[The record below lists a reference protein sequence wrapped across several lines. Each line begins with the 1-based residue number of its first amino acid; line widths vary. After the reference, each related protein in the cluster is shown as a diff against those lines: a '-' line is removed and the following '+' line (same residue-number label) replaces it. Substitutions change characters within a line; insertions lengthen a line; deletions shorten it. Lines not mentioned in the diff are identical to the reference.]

1 MENDNQVAVSI
12 PVPRPPNVDDFII
25 IKPISQGAFGQ
36 VYLGKRKTDKRMYAI
51 KVMRKSKM
59 IRKNMTR
66 NVLSERKALALSK
79 SPYIVHLFYSLE
91 TTLDIYLI
99 MEYIIGGDVKSL
111 LAVLGY
117 FDENMAVL
125 YAAEVTLALEYLHK
139 HGIVHRDLKPD
150 NLLITVNGHIKLT
163 DFGLSTVSL
172 DRDLNISDVVKTP
185 SASSKPNNREYFRT
199 PGQVLSLI
207 TNFNFNSPCRN
218 SASPSLV
225 GKQSRPLRAGARRFS
240 FDEPSNRGYVPS
252 VNSPLISS
260 KDNVAN
266 SNNPKSPPDSSETTP
281 PDGQQLNCD
290 EIKETPART
299 LYGRERGY
307 DSMSGSIT
315 SVRDL
320 LSPLKQSGSCGLL
333 RPPDRRRNMLRLN
346 RRIHSKSEDAFN
358 YQSPTCLT
366 DSINAVSS
374 VSCESSASVGR
385 SNTRILEDRLSVGS
399 NKDEVFDEKDED
411 DVICRKQRRHSSD
424 EDQRRMSVDDD
435 GERNHHLNIPDI
447 ARYPSQ
453 PCKRRKVQPSQHSG
467 LTTDIKAISICQEG
481 YVNPVF
487 KYNSDGHQP
496 VKDPTP
502 LSPTPHNAPNKPYN
516 PEVTPENK
524 PPHPQGCPRNKT
536 SPTNNDSD
544 SFEKSL
550 SDMDLSLK
558 ELSFD
563 DKKSTTNSSH
573 DDSCEKL
580 LSLSEGES
588 PDKKNELIYHS
599 SPNQRIGYHTIGSKP
614 IQHSTPS
621 HDESIEVVRGI
632 GDESFIAKQP
642 MCESFIGDHSNDV
655 DELKQTT
662 SMESGIVGL
671 DSTGMTSSYH
681 GVSPHHTSE
690 CIMGDISPIATKPL
704 QSIYHN
710 NEGLDPNP
718 LSRRTLSPVM
728 EMSFSDG
735 GRHVVGK
742 SVLRKPSF
750 RKDPSYEAPRITRSV
765 SWNDLTNDNAAP
777 LVPSNG
783 AHDTSLSSNED
794 EISTNNIPFR
804 CHVDIMENED
814 CEKSHE
820 NNEADKL
827 NLTSDDV
834 INDVIDDDVINMS
847 TEGIPLSMMTSQAPD
862 KLLLFPMNGNKTPIR
877 PRVAMD
883 PSLTNKSVNNLKFH
897 TPKRSTMLPHTPK
910 HNNFL
915 PHTPKHNTP
924 FQFHRTPKQSFCT
937 PKNHFNR
944 KPSVTP
950 SAHLFTPKPTPL
962 RTPKSVRR
970 PRRASIM
977 ESRIWGTPDYLAP
990 ELLLR
995 QPHGPGVDW
1004 WALGVCFY
1012 EFLVG
1017 LTPFSDCSLD
1027 KIFSNILKGDIE
1039 WPEGEE
1045 SLSDDAVKL
1054 LKQLLKKSQ
1063 TERAGSKEIRE
1074 CPLFSSLPWENLLE
1088 VAPEFVPQPDS
1099 DTDTGYFDPRNDRRK
1114 DSVADNPD
1122 LLQCTNNEKLNTEQ
1136 PTAEVQ

>member
-1 MENDNQVAVSI
+1 MENDTQVAVSI

-185 SASSKPNNREYFRT
+185 SASAKPNNREYFRT

-252 VNSPLISS
+252 VNSPLITS
-260 KDNVAN
+260 KDNAAN
-266 SNNPKSPPDSSETTP
+266 SNNPKSSTDSNETTP

-299 LYGRERGY
+299 LYGRERGGLFIFYEGY

-333 RPPDRRRNMLRLN
+333 RPTDRRRNMLRLN

-385 SNTRILEDRLSVGS
+385 RSNTRILEDRLSVGS
-399 NKDEVFDEKDED
+399 NKDEVFDEKDAD

-424 EDQRRMSVDDD
+424 EDQRKMSVDDD

-496 VKDPTP
+496 VTDPTP
-502 LSPTPHNAPNKPYN
+502 LSPTPQNAHNKPYN

-524 PPHPQGCPRNKT
+524 PPYPQGCPRNKT
-536 SPTNNDSD
+536 SPINNDSD

-573 DDSCEKL
+573 DGSCEKL

-599 SPNQRIGYHTIGSKP
+599 SPNQRIGYHNIGSKP

-704 QSIYHN
+704 PSIYHN

-728 EMSFSDG
+728 EMSFRDC

-804 CHVDIMENED
+804 CHGDIMEEED
-814 CEKSHE
+814 CEKSRE
-820 NNEADKL
+820 NDNADKL

-862 KLLLFPMNGNKTPIR
+862 KLLLFPMQGNKTPIR

-883 PSLTNKSVNNLKFH
+883 PSLDQQICEQFKVPHPQAFNN
-897 TPKRSTMLPHTPK
+897 
-910 HNNFL
+910 
-915 PHTPKHNTP
+915 
-924 FQFHRTPKQSFCT
+924 
-937 PKNHFNR
+937 
-944 KPSVTP
+944 VTP
-950 SAHLFTPKPTPL
+950 HQTLYHPWARAVELM
-962 RTPKSVRR
+962 SVC
-970 PRRASIM
+970 
-977 ESRIWGTPDYLAP
+977 G
-990 ELLLR
+990 
-995 QPHGPGVDW
+995 
-1004 WALGVCFY
+1004 
-1012 EFLVG
+1012 
-1017 LTPFSDCSLD
+1017 
-1027 KIFSNILKGDIE
+1027 
-1039 WPEGEE
+1039 
-1045 SLSDDAVKL
+1045 
-1054 LKQLLKKSQ
+1054 
-1063 TERAGSKEIRE
+1063 
-1074 CPLFSSLPWENLLE
+1074 
-1088 VAPEFVPQPDS
+1088 
-1099 DTDTGYFDPRNDRRK
+1099 
-1114 DSVADNPD
+1114 
-1122 LLQCTNNEKLNTEQ
+1122 
-1136 PTAEVQ
+1136 